1 MTDLQDTSADPYNLQ
16 RFLDA
21 QESTI
26 NQARSELVAGEKRSH
41 WMWFIFPQI
50 RGLGSSPMSQRFAIG
65 DLQEAI
71 AYLEHPMLG
80 LRLRECTSLVNAVS
94 SRPVSDIFGYPD
106 DLKFHSSITLFA
118 EAASGF
124 GAENHVFAEALA
136 RYFKGQPD
144 KATLLL
150 LNGR

>member
-1 MTDLQDTSADPYNLQ
+1 
-16 RFLDA
+16 
-21 QESTI
+21 
-26 NQARSELVAGEKRSH
+26 
-41 WMWFIFPQI
+41 
-50 RGLGSSPMSQRFAIG
+50 MSQRFAIG

-71 AYLEHPMLG
+71 AYLEHPVLG

-106 DLKFHSSITLFA
+106 DLKFHSSMTLFA

-124 GAENHVFAEALA
+124 GEENQVFAEALA
-136 RYFKGQPD
+136 KYFKGQPD